1 MLKNNIGNG
10 TTEFFC
16 QCLSID
22 KELFYTYI
30 SEINL
35 FFSEFLTIGGFY
47 IPWQIEYD
55 RYLKRYV
62 LIMEEK
68 E

>member
-10 TTEFFC
+10 TTAYFC
-16 QCLSID
+16 EHLSID

-30 SEINL
+30 TEINL
-35 FFSEFLTIGGFY
+35 FFSEFLAIGGFY